1 MLVVYSFFLE
11 KSPESY
17 ITQLLVTLAEIQE
30 LHYSP
35 KKERSIKKNLRLY
48 KLTFEHGLLINRS
61 WENNLK
67 ILIRRRFFG
76 VYYHSLM
83 IHAREQYRIVS
94 GRTPNTEHGEAIKKF
109 ANETSNHQPETLIS
123 NAAIRYQAKRKLEGV
138 ASITKTASYVRRLYE
153 PIPNVHKNT
162 TIPFAWITQF
172 SFEYQNTYRVP
183 FWLPFLQSM
192 LVGGNQNWCN
202 VLRC

>member
-1 MLVVYSFFLE
+1 
-11 KSPESY
+11 
-17 ITQLLVTLAEIQE
+17 
-30 LHYSP
+30 
-35 KKERSIKKNLRLY
+35 
-48 KLTFEHGLLINRS
+48 
-61 WENNLK
+61 
-67 ILIRRRFFG
+67 
-76 VYYHSLM
+76 M

-153 PIPNVHKNT
+153 PIPNVYKNT

-183 FWLPFLQSM
+183 FWLPFSQSM